1 MATAVV
7 DAGAR
12 RGVVGLPL
20 RAIQAVVARRMAATA
35 RVLPSTPPPWRWVLG
50 PPIDSTA
57 HLVSLTRLSPHP
69 SCSPAPTRRRGS
81 GRLVVAKIGAEE
93 AGFPVGRIGCY
104 LKKGRYTQRVGIS
117 APVYLAAEASPIVYL
132 FLTNPSN
139 PVLALAGN
147 VAWDNKKNRIIPR
160 YVLLAI
166 RNDDELGKLLA
177 GVTIAHGGV
186 LPNIN
191 PVLLPKEDRREIRQA
206 GQVPQEAG
214 AQKSVGAMPA
224 GILGEDEGTNEMF
237 LQAPPSCLPLTAGCN
252 ASSPAIASGDGE
264 LAPAPFRRCPSD
276 PRPPPPPS
284 PAIRSLLPRAG
295 LKGNRKGEKS
305 ERRERERGE
314 EGKGEPICQWVS

>member
-93 AGFPVGRIGCY
+93 AGVPLRQGRALVPRRPHRLLPQEGT
-104 LKKGRYTQRVGIS
+104 LH
-117 APVYLAAEASPIVYL
+117 AARRHRRPRLPRRRGKPHCLSLPYQS
-132 FLTNPSN
+132 FQPSMVN
-139 PVLALAGN
+139 WDLLMKVLELAGN

-160 YVLLAI
+160 HVLLVI

-214 AQKSVGAMPA
+214 AQKVG
-224 GILGEDEGTNEMF
+224 I
-237 LQAPPSCLPLTAGCN
+237 CL
-252 ASSPAIASGDGE
+252 
-264 LAPAPFRRCPSD
+264 
-276 PRPPPPPS
+276 
-284 PAIRSLLPRAG
+284 
-295 LKGNRKGEKS
+295 K
-305 ERRERERGE
+305 
-314 EGKGEPICQWVS
+314 